1 MKRRL
6 LIALLSTTAILG
18 VGMLSVSHGSE
29 SGDKARAEGKV
40 VLYSCPGREN
50 VEPVVREFERQYP
63 GIKVQVTYGKGSQ
76 LQEKIRSEDRAGRP
90 TADLHSCGW
99 NGLYKFG
106 MEGHLEKYLSPQL
119 AQFEPSAIDK
129 SG

>member
-40 VLYSCPGREN
+40 VDLVQPKSLWDAALANVKTAELTYEKATALYRKPRWPDKF
-50 VEPVVREFERQYP
+50 EPVVPLPITPDSTLASP
-63 GIKVQVTYGKGSQ
+63 G
-76 LQEKIRSEDRAGRP
+76 
-90 TADLHSCGW
+90 
-99 NGLYKFG
+99 
-106 MEGHLEKYLSPQL
+106 GH
-119 AQFEPSAIDK
+119 
-129 SG
+129 